1 MCAKTVKNIT
11 NMDTFIHYSGTEDLK
26 CKGVEE
32 RKEKKKKEG
41 ELLEGNVELISRG
54 GRGRKGRK
62 ESCKRGVHLNEITSW
77 FVY

>member
-41 ELLEGNVELISRG
+41 ELLEGNVELISRRG
-54 GRGRKGRK
+54 GREKEERKAVK
-62 ESCKRGVHLNEITSW
+62 E
-77 FVY
+77 VYTLTR

>member
-1 MCAKTVKNIT
+1 
-11 NMDTFIHYSGTEDLK
+11 MDTFIHYSGTEDLK

-54 GRGRKGRK
+54 EGGEKEERKAAK
-62 ESCKRGVHLNEITSW
+62 E
-77 FVY
+77 VYTLTR

>member
-54 GRGRKGRK
+54 GEKRKKGK
-62 ESCKRGVHLNEITSW
+62 LQKRCTP
-77 FVY
+77 

>member
-41 ELLEGNVELISRG
+41 ELLEGNVELISRRG
-54 GRGRKGRK
+54 GGEKRKKGK
-62 ESCKRGVHLNEITSW
+62 LQKRCTP
-77 FVY
+77 

>member
-41 ELLEGNVELISRG
+41 ELLEGNVELISRRG
-54 GRGRKGRK
+54 GREKEERKAAK
-62 ESCKRGVHLNEITSW
+62 E
-77 FVY
+77 VYTLTR